1 MADQGWITVD
11 SQAISIMT
19 VLLFGAGT
27 DYCLFLISHYRTE
40 LKKHE
45 NKRQA
50 LIAAFKD
57 SSGAI
62 AMSGLTIVI
71 SLLALLVAT
80 YGAYQ
85 RFAVPFSLSI
95 LVMMIAAL
103 TLVPALLAV
112 FGRASFYPM
121 IPRTAGMEEARAK
134 KKESQLN
141 NIKKQVELVSGLGML

>member
-40 LKKHE
+40 LRKHE

-71 SLLALLVAT
+71 SLLVLLVAT
-80 YGAYQ
+80 YGSYQ

-95 LVMMIAAL
+95 LVMMLAAL
-103 TLVPALLAV
+103 TLVPALASRIRSRFLLSNSSSNSSD
-112 FGRASFYPM
+112 GR
-121 IPRTAGMEEARAK
+121 RACQEK
-134 KKESQLN
+134 RKACQTT
-141 NIKKQVELVSGLGML
+141 

>member
-1 MADQGWITVD
+1 
-11 SQAISIMT
+11 MT

-27 DYCLFLISHYRTE
+27 DYCLFLISYYRTE
-40 LKKHE
+40 LRKHE

-71 SLLALLVAT
+71 SCISLISGNVTAPT
-80 YGAYQ
+80 Q

-95 LVMMIAAL
+95 LVMMLAAL

-112 FGRASFYPM
+112 FGRTSFYP
-121 IPRTAGMEEARAK
+121 IVPRTAQMEEDRAK
-134 KKESQLN
+134 KKG
-141 NIKKQVELVSGLGML
+141 KPVKQHKGTGRIGKWIGQVVTNKPWIILVTSL